1 VALISLT
8 NVSVDIPIY
17 DIAGASLK
25 KLLLG
30 RAVGGRFGQHRSHVI
45 VNALKN
51 VSLEARDGDRIAL
64 VGNNGSGK
72 TTLLRVLSDVYP
84 PTRGIVHLEGRISP
98 MFDATLGMSVDAT
111 GLENI
116 RICGML
122 WGMSRA
128 EIESSVEDVAEF
140 TELGGYLN
148 MPVRTYSMGMLLR
161 LAFAVATI
169 RDPEILLLDEVIGV
183 GDATFFQKAFERL
196 KQLVHRSR
204 ILVVASH
211 SDLILRQLCNKAIW
225 LQHGELMDYGD
236 IDKVFTGYTLAGAH
250 LVPGPAAGVA
260 QTA

>member
-1 VALISLT
+1 MISLT
-8 NVSVDIPIY
+8 DVSIDIPIY

-25 KLLLG
+25 KLIIG
-30 RAVGGRFGQHRSHVI
+30 RAIGGHFGESGSHVI

-51 VSLEARDGDRIAL
+51 INIEARDGDRIAL

-84 PTRGIVHLEGRISP
+84 PTRGIVHVEGRISP
-98 MFDATLGMSVDAT
+98 MFDPGLGMTVDAT
-111 GLENI
+111 GIENI

-122 WGMSRA
+122 WGMSST
-128 EIESSVEDVAEF
+128 EIANSVEDIVEF

-161 LAFAVATI
+161 LAFAVATL

-183 GDATFFQKAFERL
+183 GDATFFQKAYDRL
-196 KQLVHRSR
+196 RQLVHRSQ

-211 SDLILRQLCNKAIW
+211 ADMILRQLCNKAIW
-225 LQHGELMDYGD
+225 LRSGEVVEFGP
-236 IDKVFTGYTLAGAH
+236 IDRVLEAYRGS
-250 LVPGPAAGVA
+250 GVA
-260 QTA
+260 PIPMPIAVNGS